1 MSPLEKQQK
10 KKSLYQEGSGFD
22 ENVAV
27 FEVCCATDEAKKNQN
42 MHVCG
47 LKHK

>member
-1 MSPLEKQQK
+1 MSPLEKQK
-10 KKSLYQEGSGFD
+10 KKGLYQEGSGFD
-22 ENVAV
+22 ENVTV
-27 FEVCCATDEAKKNQN
+27 FEVCCATDEAKKN